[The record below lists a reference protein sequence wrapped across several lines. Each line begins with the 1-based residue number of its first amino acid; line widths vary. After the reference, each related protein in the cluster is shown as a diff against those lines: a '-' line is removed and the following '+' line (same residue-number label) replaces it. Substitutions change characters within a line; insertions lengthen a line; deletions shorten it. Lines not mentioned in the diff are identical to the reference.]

1 MRDNYDFSES
11 VPNPYLKKLSGRLTL
26 QLDTE
31 VQDYFETLAKETG
44 IPSQRLI
51 ALYLQ
56 DCVRSQRKPSLEWT
70 SS

>member
-11 VPNPYLKKLSGRLTL
+11 VPNPYLKKLQG
-26 QLDTE
+26 QLILPVDAE
-31 VQDYFETLAKETG
+31 VRDYFEKLAAETG
-44 IPSQRLI
+44 IPSQQLI
-51 ALYLQ
+51 MLYLK